1 MDPLIG
7 GALISGASSLL
18 GGLFGSNSQERAN
31 KRNIEL
37 QREFAQNGIQWKVAD
52 ARRAGIHPVV
62 ALGAQTASFSPSV
75 VGDTSFGTGVAQAG
89 QDIGRAIQA
98 TRSPEQRVDAYSKTV
113 QDLSLQRMGLE
124 NSILAAQLAKVSQP
138 ATGPA
143 MPSATQ
149 SYLVDGQ
156 GQTALPPDRRA
167 PAALVSD
174 QPMERSGF
182 DITRP
187 FAEPAPIND
196 LGHAR
201 SSSGYVPIP
210 SSDMKQRIDDDQ
222 IGTLIWNLRNRVLPS
237 FQQGM
242 NPPYNPPGGHYWW
255 YNPVKQ
261 EYQLRQKIRQT
272 RGGGSGW

>member
-18 GGLFGSNSQERAN
+18 GGLFGSSSQERAN
-31 KRNIEL
+31 RRNIQL

-52 ARRAGIHPVV
+52 AKAAGIHPVV
-62 ALGAQTASFSPSV
+62 ALGAQTHSFSPSV

-98 TRSPEQRVDAYSKTV
+98 TRTPEQRVDAYSKTV

-149 SYLVDGQ
+149 QYVVDGQ
-156 GQTALPPDRRA
+156 GQTAIPSPGRP
-167 PAALVSD
+167 PAALISD
-174 QPMERSGF
+174 QPMDRSGF
-182 DITRP
+182 NPARP
-187 FAEPAPIND
+187 VTEPGPIND
-196 LGHAR
+196 LGYSR
-201 SSSGYVPIP
+201 TSTGFSPIP

-237 FQQGM
+237 FQTNM
-242 NPPYNPPGGHYWW
+242 NPPRNPPPGHWWW
-255 YNPVKQ
+255 YNPAVQ
-261 EYQLRQKIRQT
+261 EYQLRQKLHKT

>member
-18 GGLFGSNSQERAN
+18 GGLFGQSSQEKAN
-31 KRNIEL
+31 KRNIQL

-52 ARRAGIHPVV
+52 AKAAGIHPVV
-62 ALGAQTASFSPSV
+62 ALGAQTHSFSPSV

-98 TRSPEQRVDAYSKTV
+98 TRTPEQRVDAYSKTV

-149 SYLVDGQ
+149 QYVVDGQ
-156 GQTALPPDRRA
+156 GQTAIPSPGRS

-182 DITRP
+182 DTTRP
-187 FAEPAPIND
+187 FSEPAPIND
-196 LGHAR
+196 LGHSR
-201 SSSGYVPIP
+201 TTTGYAPIP
-210 SSDMKQRIDDDQ
+210 SADMKQRIDDDQ

-237 FQQGM
+237 FQQNM
-242 NPPYNPPGGHYWW
+242 VPPRNPPGGHYWW
-255 YNPVKQ
+255 YNPLKQ
-261 EYQLRQKIRQT
+261 EYQLRQKLHQT
-272 RGGGSGW
+272 RGGGTGW